1 LRKNEGESE
10 GSTVAADSASA
21 RSVNQKETEEER
33 QSMNRIEL
41 REVSK
46 RYGKKAVLDGLNL
59 TVRRGEI
66 YGLIGKNGAGKT
78 TLFKT
83 VLGLTEMQS
92 GRVSIDGEATQ
103 AGLRK
108 ARRKIGFFI
117 GGNFFDYLSAEENL
131 RFYCGVK
138 GIRDTAEIERVLALV
153 GLSGVKSKFGAF
165 SLGMRQRLGIANA
178 MLGKP
183 EILLLDEPVNGLD
196 PEGIAKMRA
205 LFRKLAAEDGSTI
218 LLSSHILGELEHT
231 ADRFG
236 ILENGTLVREIART
250 ELRSG
255 ADDCVTLRVSDLERA
270 RRVLQAAGIRI
281 LGREENGQS
290 LEDYYFSLTG
300 GRKDA

>member
-1 LRKNEGESE
+1 
-10 GSTVAADSASA
+10 
-21 RSVNQKETEEER
+21 
-33 QSMNRIEL
+33 MNRIEL

-46 RYGKKAVLDGLNL
+46 RYGKKSVLDGLNI
-59 TVRRGEI
+59 TVRQGEI

-83 VLGLTEMQS
+83 ILGLTEIQG
-92 GRVSIDGEATQ
+92 GRVSIDGETTP

-117 GGNFFDYLSAEENL
+117 GGNFFEYLSAEENL

-138 GIRDTAEIERVLALV
+138 GIRDTAEIGRVLALV

-196 PEGIAKMRA
+196 PEGIAEMRA
-205 LFRKLAAEDGSTI
+205 VSEAGCGRGMHRSAFFPHLRGTRAYGGPLRHS
-218 LLSSHILGELEHT
+218 GERHPGARDS
-231 ADRFG
+231 ADRA
-236 ILENGTLVREIART
+236 TVRGSR
-250 ELRSG
+250 LRDLAGLGSRAG
-255 ADDCVTLRVSDLERA
+255 QAGVAGGGHSNLRA
-270 RRVLQAAGIRI
+270 
-281 LGREENGQS
+281 
-290 LEDYYFSLTG
+290 
-300 GRKDA
+300 GRKRAES

>member
-1 LRKNEGESE
+1 
-10 GSTVAADSASA
+10 
-21 RSVNQKETEEER
+21 
-33 QSMNRIEL
+33 MNRIEL
-41 REVSK
+41 KEVSK
-46 RYGKKAVLDGLNL
+46 RYGKKSVLDGLNI
-59 TVRRGEI
+59 TVRQGEI

-83 VLGLTEMQS
+83 ILGLTEIQG
-92 GRVSIDGEATQ
+92 GRVSIDGETTP

-117 GGNFFDYLSAEENL
+117 GGNFFEYLSAEENL

-138 GIRDTAEIERVLALV
+138 GIRDRAEIGRVLALV

-196 PEGIAKMRA
+196 PEGIAEMRA
-205 LFRKLAAEDGSTI
+205 LFRKLAAEEGGTI

-250 ELRSG
+250 ELRSE
-255 ADDCVTLRVSDLERA
+255 ADNCVSLRVSDLELA
-270 RRVLQAAGIRI
+270 KRVLQAAGIRI
-281 LGREENGQS
+281 CGREENGQS

>member
-1 LRKNEGESE
+1 
-10 GSTVAADSASA
+10 
-21 RSVNQKETEEER
+21 
-33 QSMNRIEL
+33 MNRIEL

-59 TVRRGEI
+59 AVRQGEI

-83 VLGLTEMQS
+83 VLGLTEIQS

-138 GIRDTAEIERVLALV
+138 GIRDTAEIGRVLELV
-153 GLSGVKSKFGAF
+153 GLTGVKSKFGAF
-165 SLGMRQRLGIANA
+165 SLGMRQR

-196 PEGIAKMRA
+196 PEGIAEMRE
-205 LFRKLAAEDGSTI
+205 LFRKLAAEEGCTV

-236 ILENGTLVREIART
+236 ILENGTLVREIERT

-255 ADDCVTLRVSDLERA
+255 AADCVTLRVSDLERA

-281 LGREENGQS
+281 CGREENGQS

>member
-1 LRKNEGESE
+1 
-10 GSTVAADSASA
+10 
-21 RSVNQKETEEER
+21 
-33 QSMNRIEL
+33 MNRIEL

-59 TVRRGEI
+59 TVRQGEI

-83 VLGLTEMQS
+83 VLGLTEIQS

-138 GIRDTAEIERVLALV
+138 GIRDTAEIGRVLELV
-153 GLSGVKSKFGAF
+153 GLTGVKSKFGAF

-196 PEGIAKMRA
+196 PEGIAEMRE
-205 LFRKLAAEDGSTI
+205 LFRKLAAEEGCTV

-255 ADDCVTLRVSDLERA
+255 AADCVTLRVSDLERA

-281 LGREENGQS
+281 CGREENGQS